1 MSMPVRK
8 SSGFSIEVKSRKH
21 IKTMNLSD
29 GHVDAVLIEG
39 DLGPITEASMFE
51 GEVLVIVGRYG
62 TLRVE
67 LSPMVLRSIKT
78 ESER

>member
-1 MSMPVRK
+1 MPVRK